1 MPTTKTT
8 RKLPADLVE
17 YVNNN
22 AVNIYVQE
30 FKHYIKIGVYLAG
43 YFICNDVET
52 PFDMSRVS
60 VLAMRDFITL
70 NNKPVTAEQLAWAV
84 YIHKSLY
91 NTEQNTETTHADVIQ
106 VLEKFEADLSVEAEK
121 IQTKTTKAK
130 RKPIRTTTQKI
141 KTKARDQKHKSIRTT
156 TQKIQTKARDQKHKS
171 ENHQIGATFR
181 NEQIDAA
188 LDYLRDNIKNLDDRT
203 EFFYSVTEQ
212 VEKLTDD
219 EVDELMSKYPTTKQ
233 NQKKVQ
239 MSGVAPKTSQRIKQ
253 AALLRIWERTNNNTA
268 EKFA

>member
-8 RKLPADLVE
+8 RKLPTDMVE

-30 FKHYIKIGVYLAG
+30 FKHYIKMGVYLAG

-106 VLEKFEADLSVEAEK
+106 ILEKFEADLSVEAEK
-121 IQTKTTKAK
+121 IQTKTK
-130 RKPIRTTTQKI
+130 RKPRRTKTQKI
-141 KTKARDQKHKSIRTT
+141 K
-156 TQKIQTKARDQKHKS
+156 TKARDQKHKS

-203 EFFYSVTEQ
+203 EFFYNVTEQ
-212 VEKLTDD
+212 VEKLTDE
-219 EVDELMSKYPTTKQ
+219 EVDELLNKYQTIKQ

-239 MSGVAPKTSQRIKQ
+239 MAGVAPKTSQRIKQ
-253 AALLRIWERTNNNTA
+253 AALLRIWERTNNNKA
-268 EKFA
+268 ENFA

>member
-8 RKLPADLVE
+8 RKLPTDLVE

-30 FKHYIKIGVYLAG
+30 FKHYLKMGVYLAG

-70 NNKPVTAEQLAWAV
+70 NKKPVTAEQLAWAV

-91 NTEQNTETTHADVIQ
+91 TTEQNTETTETTHADVIQ
-106 VLEKFEADLSVEAEK
+106 ILEKFEADLSVEAEK

-130 RKPIRTTTQKI
+130 RKPRSTTTQKI
-141 KTKARDQKHKSIRTT
+141 K
-156 TQKIQTKARDQKHKS
+156 TKARDQKHKS

-212 VEKLTDD
+212 VEKLTDE
-219 EVDELMSKYPTTKQ
+219 EVDELLSKYPTTKQ

-268 EKFA
+268 ENFA

>member
-8 RKLPADLVE
+8 RKLPTALVE

-30 FKHYIKIGVYLAG
+30 FKHYIKMGVYLAG

-106 VLEKFEADLSVEAEK
+106 ILEKFEADLSVEAEK
-121 IQTKTTKAK
+121 IQTKTK
-130 RKPIRTTTQKI
+130 RKPRRTKTQKI
-141 KTKARDQKHKSIRTT
+141 K
-156 TQKIQTKARDQKHKS
+156 TKARDQKHKS

-212 VEKLTDD
+212 VEKLTDE
-219 EVDELMSKYPTTKQ
+219 EVDELLNKYPTSKQ

-239 MSGVAPKTSQRIKQ
+239 MAGVAPKTSQRIKQ

-268 EKFA
+268 ENFA

>member
-1 MPTTKTT
+1 M
-8 RKLPADLVE
+8 
-17 YVNNN
+17 
-22 AVNIYVQE
+22 
-30 FKHYIKIGVYLAG
+30 GVYLAG

-106 VLEKFEADLSVEAEK
+106 ILEKFEADLSVEAEK
-121 IQTKTTKAK
+121 IQTKTK
-130 RKPIRTTTQKI
+130 RKPRRTKTQKI
-141 KTKARDQKHKSIRTT
+141 K
-156 TQKIQTKARDQKHKS
+156 TKARDQKHKS

-203 EFFYSVTEQ
+203 EFFYRVTEQ
-212 VEKLTDD
+212 VEKLTDE
-219 EVDELMSKYPTTKQ
+219 EVDELLSKYPTTKQ
-233 NQKKVQ
+233 NQKKLQ

-253 AALLRIWERTNNNTA
+253 AALLQIWERTNNNKA
-268 EKFA
+268 EN

>member
-8 RKLPADLVE
+8 RKLPTDLVE

-30 FKHYIKIGVYLAG
+30 FKHYIKMGVYLAG

-106 VLEKFEADLSVEAEK
+106 ILEKFEEDLSVEAEK

-130 RKPIRTTTQKI
+130 RKPRRKTTQKI
-141 KTKARDQKHKSIRTT
+141 K
-156 TQKIQTKARDQKHKS
+156 TKARDQKHKS

-212 VEKLTDD
+212 AEKLTDE
-219 EVDELMSKYPTTKQ
+219 EVDELLSKYPTTKQ

-253 AALLRIWERTNNNTA
+253 AALLRIWERTNNNKA
-268 EKFA
+268 EN

>member
-8 RKLPADLVE
+8 RKLPTDLVE

-30 FKHYIKIGVYLAG
+30 FKHYIKMGVYLAG

-91 NTEQNTETTHADVIQ
+91 NTEQNTETTHTDVIQ
-106 VLEKFEADLSVEAEK
+106 ILEKFEADLSVEAEK
-121 IQTKTTKAK
+121 IQTKITKATKATKAK
-130 RKPIRTTTQKI
+130 RKPRHTTTQKI
-141 KTKARDQKHKSIRTT
+141 KTKAREQKHKS
-156 TQKIQTKARDQKHKS
+156 D
-171 ENHQIGATFR
+171 NHQIGATFR

-212 VEKLTDD
+212 VEKLTDE
-219 EVDELMSKYPTTKQ
+219 EVDELLNKYLTTKQ

-268 EKFA
+268 ENIA

>member
-8 RKLPADLVE
+8 RKLPTDLVE

-22 AVNIYVQE
+22 AVNIYGQE
-30 FKHYIKIGVYLAG
+30 FKHYIKMGVYFAG

-52 PFDMSRVS
+52 PFDMSVVS

-70 NNKPVTAEQLAWAV
+70 NNKPVTAEHLAWAV

-91 NTEQNTETTHADVIQ
+91 NTEQNTETTQSDVIQ
-106 VLEKFEADLSVEAEK
+106 ILEKFEADLSVEAEK

-130 RKPIRTTTQKI
+130 RKPRRTTKQTI
-141 KTKARDQKHKSIRTT
+141 K
-156 TQKIQTKARDQKHKS
+156 TKARDQKHKS

-181 NEQIDAA
+181 NQQIDAA

-203 EFFYSVTEQ
+203 EFFYNVTEQ
-212 VEKLTDD
+212 VEKLTDE
-219 EVDELMSKYPTTKQ
+219 EVDELLSKYPTTKQ

-268 EKFA
+268 ENFA

>member
-8 RKLPADLVE
+8 RKLPTDLVE

-22 AVNIYVQE
+22 AVNIYAQE
-30 FKHYIKIGVYLAG
+30 FKHYIKMGVYLVG

-70 NNKPVTAEQLAWAV
+70 NKKPVTAEQLAWAV

-91 NTEQNTETTHADVIQ
+91 TTEQNTETTHADVIQ
-106 VLEKFEADLSVEAEK
+106 ILEKFEADLSVEAEK
-121 IQTKTTKAK
+121 IQTKTTKSK
-130 RKPIRTTTQKI
+130 RKPRRTKTQTI
-141 KTKARDQKHKSIRTT
+141 K
-156 TQKIQTKARDQKHKS
+156 TKARDQKHKS

-212 VEKLTDD
+212 VEKLTDE
-219 EVDELMSKYPTTKQ
+219 EVDELLNKYPTIKQ

-239 MSGVAPKTSQRIKQ
+239 MAGVAPKTSQRIKQ

-268 EKFA
+268 ENFA

>member
-8 RKLPADLVE
+8 RKLPTDLVE

-30 FKHYIKIGVYLAG
+30 FKHYIKMGVYLAG

-52 PFDMSRVS
+52 PFDMSSVS

-106 VLEKFEADLSVEAEK
+106 ILEKFEADLSVEAEK
-121 IQTKTTKAK
+121 IQTKTK
-130 RKPIRTTTQKI
+130 RKPRRTKTQKI
-141 KTKARDQKHKSIRTT
+141 K
-156 TQKIQTKARDQKHKS
+156 TKARDQKHKS

-203 EFFYSVTEQ
+203 EFFYNVTEQ
-212 VEKLTDD
+212 VEKLTDE
-219 EVDELMSKYPTTKQ
+219 EVDELLNKYQTIKQ

-239 MSGVAPKTSQRIKQ
+239 MAGVAPKTSQRIKQ
-253 AALLRIWERTNNNTA
+253 AALLRIWERTNNNKA
-268 EKFA
+268 ENFA

>member
-8 RKLPADLVE
+8 RKLPNDLVE
-17 YVNNN
+17 YINNN

-30 FKHYIKIGVYLAG
+30 FKHYIKMGVYLAG

-106 VLEKFEADLSVEAEK
+106 ILEKFEADLSVEAEK

-130 RKPIRTTTQKI
+130 RKPRRTTTQKI
-141 KTKARDQKHKSIRTT
+141 KTKARDQKIK
-156 TQKIQTKARDQKHKS
+156 TKARDQKHKS

-181 NEQIDAA
+181 NEQIDTA

-212 VEKLTDD
+212 VETLTDE
-219 EVDELMSKYPTTKQ
+219 EVDELLSKYPTTKQ
-233 NQKKVQ
+233 KQKKVQ

-253 AALLRIWERTNNNTA
+253 AALLRIWERTINNTA
-268 EKFA
+268 E

>member
-8 RKLPADLVE
+8 RKLPTDLVE

-30 FKHYIKIGVYLAG
+30 FKHYIKMGVYLSG

-106 VLEKFEADLSVEAEK
+106 ILEKFEADLSVEAEK
-121 IQTKTTKAK
+121 IQTKTK
-130 RKPIRTTTQKI
+130 RKPRRTKTQKI
-141 KTKARDQKHKSIRTT
+141 K
-156 TQKIQTKARDQKHKS
+156 TKARDQKHKS

-212 VEKLTDD
+212 VEKLTDE
-219 EVDELMSKYPTTKQ
+219 EVDELLSKYQTIKQ

-253 AALLRIWERTNNNTA
+253 AALLRIWERTNNNKA
-268 EKFA
+268 ENFA

>member
-8 RKLPADLVE
+8 RKLPTDLVE

-30 FKHYIKIGVYLAG
+30 FKHYIKMGVYLAG

-106 VLEKFEADLSVEAEK
+106 ILEKFEADLSVEAEK
-121 IQTKTTKAK
+121 IQTKTK
-130 RKPIRTTTQKI
+130 RKPRRTKTQKI
-141 KTKARDQKHKSIRTT
+141 K
-156 TQKIQTKARDQKHKS
+156 TKARDQKHKS

-212 VEKLTDD
+212 VEKLTDE
-219 EVDELMSKYPTTKQ
+219 EVDELLNKYPTSKQ

-239 MSGVAPKTSQRIKQ
+239 MAGVAPKTSQRIKQ

-268 EKFA
+268 ENFA

>member
-1 MPTTKTT
+1 MAMPTTKTT
-8 RKLPADLVE
+8 RKLPTDLVE

-30 FKHYIKIGVYLAG
+30 FKHYIKMGVYLAG

-70 NNKPVTAEQLAWAV
+70 NKKPVTAEQLAWAV

-91 NTEQNTETTHADVIQ
+91 TTEQNTETTHADVIQ
-106 VLEKFEADLSVEAEK
+106 ILEKFEADLSVEAEK
-121 IQTKTTKAK
+121 IQTKTTKSK
-130 RKPIRTTTQKI
+130 RKPRRTKTQTI
-141 KTKARDQKHKSIRTT
+141 K
-156 TQKIQTKARDQKHKS
+156 TKARDQKHKS

-212 VEKLTDD
+212 VEKLTDE
-219 EVDELMSKYPTTKQ
+219 EVDELLNKYPTTKQ

-268 EKFA
+268 ENFA

>member
-8 RKLPADLVE
+8 RKLPTDMVE

-30 FKHYIKIGVYLAG
+30 FKHYIKMGVYLAG

-91 NTEQNTETTHADVIQ
+91 NTEQNTETTETTHADVIQ
-106 VLEKFEADLSVEAEK
+106 ILEKFEADLSVEAEK
-121 IQTKTTKAK
+121 IQTKTK
-130 RKPIRTTTQKI
+130 RKPRRTKTQKI
-141 KTKARDQKHKSIRTT
+141 K
-156 TQKIQTKARDQKHKS
+156 TKARDQKHKS

-212 VEKLTDD
+212 VEKLTDE
-219 EVDELMSKYPTTKQ
+219 EVDELLNKYPTIKQ

-239 MSGVAPKTSQRIKQ
+239 MSGVAPKTSQRSKQ
-253 AALLRIWERTNNNTA
+253 AALLRIWERTNNNKA
-268 EKFA
+268 ETSPKI

>member
-8 RKLPADLVE
+8 RKLPTDLVE

-22 AVNIYVQE
+22 SVNIYSKE
-30 FKHYIKIGVYLAG
+30 FKHYIKMGVYLAG

-52 PFDMSRVS
+52 PFDMSSVS

-70 NNKPVTAEQLAWAV
+70 NNKPVTAEQLSWAV

-106 VLEKFEADLSVEAEK
+106 ILEKFEADLSVEAEK
-121 IQTKTTKAK
+121 IQTKKTKTK
-130 RKPIRTTTQKI
+130 RKPRRTTTQKIKATQKI
-141 KTKARDQKHKSIRTT
+141 KTKARE
-156 TQKIQTKARDQKHKS
+156 QKHKS

-181 NEQIDAA
+181 NEQIDTA

-212 VEKLTDD
+212 VEKLTDE
-219 EVDELMSKYPTTKQ
+219 EVDELLSQYPTTKQ

-268 EKFA
+268 ETSPKI

>member
-8 RKLPADLVE
+8 RKLPTALVE

-30 FKHYIKIGVYLAG
+30 FKHYIKMGVYLAG

-106 VLEKFEADLSVEAEK
+106 ILEKFEADLSVEAEK
-121 IQTKTTKAK
+121 IQTKATKAK
-130 RKPIRTTTQKI
+130 RKPRSTTTQKI
-141 KTKARDQKHKSIRTT
+141 KTKARN
-156 TQKIQTKARDQKHKS
+156 QKHKS

-212 VEKLTDD
+212 VEKLTDE
-219 EVDELMSKYPTTKQ
+219 EVDELLNKYPTIKQ

-239 MSGVAPKTSQRIKQ
+239 MAGVAPKTSQRIKQ

-268 EKFA
+268 ENFA

>member
-8 RKLPADLVE
+8 RKLPTDLVE

-30 FKHYIKIGVYLAG
+30 FKHYIKMGVYLAG

-70 NNKPVTAEQLAWAV
+70 NKKPVTAEQLAWAV

-91 NTEQNTETTHADVIQ
+91 TTEQNTETTHADVIQ
-106 VLEKFEADLSVEAEK
+106 ILEKFEADLSVEAEK
-121 IQTKTTKAK
+121 IQTKTK
-130 RKPIRTTTQKI
+130 RKPRRTKTQKI
-141 KTKARDQKHKSIRTT
+141 K
-156 TQKIQTKARDQKHKS
+156 TKARDQKHKS

-212 VEKLTDD
+212 VEKLTDE
-219 EVDELMSKYPTTKQ
+219 EVDELLSKYQTIKQ

-253 AALLRIWERTNNNTA
+253 AALLRIWERTNNNTV
-268 EKFA
+268 ENFA

>member
-8 RKLPADLVE
+8 RKLPTDMVE

-30 FKHYIKIGVYLAG
+30 FKHYIKMGVYLAG

-91 NTEQNTETTHADVIQ
+91 NTEQNTETTETTHADVIQ
-106 VLEKFEADLSVEAEK
+106 ILEKFEADLSVEAEK
-121 IQTKTTKAK
+121 IQTKTK
-130 RKPIRTTTQKI
+130 RKPRRTTTQKI
-141 KTKARDQKHKSIRTT
+141 K
-156 TQKIQTKARDQKHKS
+156 TKARDQKHKS

-212 VEKLTDD
+212 VEKLTDE
-219 EVDELMSKYPTTKQ
+219 EVDELLSKYPTIKQ

-239 MSGVAPKTSQRIKQ
+239 MSGVAPKTSQRSKQ
-253 AALLRIWERTNNNTA
+253 AALLRIWERTNNNKA
-268 EKFA
+268 ENFA

>member
-8 RKLPADLVE
+8 RKLPTDLVE

-30 FKHYIKIGVYLAG
+30 FKHYIKMGVYLAG

-91 NTEQNTETTHADVIQ
+91 TTEQNTETTHADVIQ
-106 VLEKFEADLSVEAEK
+106 ILEKFEADLSVEAEK
-121 IQTKTTKAK
+121 IQTKTK
-130 RKPIRTTTQKI
+130 RKPRRTKTQKI
-141 KTKARDQKHKSIRTT
+141 K
-156 TQKIQTKARDQKHKS
+156 TKARDQKHKS

-212 VEKLTDD
+212 VEKLTDE
-219 EVDELMSKYPTTKQ
+219 EVDELLNKYPTIKQ

-239 MSGVAPKTSQRIKQ
+239 MAGVAPKTSQRIKQ

-268 EKFA
+268 EYFA

>member
-1 MPTTKTT
+1 MAMPTTKTT
-8 RKLPADLVE
+8 RKLPTDLVE

-30 FKHYIKIGVYLAG
+30 FKHYIKMGVYLAG

-106 VLEKFEADLSVEAEK
+106 ILEKFEADLSVEAEK
-121 IQTKTTKAK
+121 IQTKTK
-130 RKPIRTTTQKI
+130 RKPRRTKTQKI
-141 KTKARDQKHKSIRTT
+141 K
-156 TQKIQTKARDQKHKS
+156 TKARDQKHKS

-212 VEKLTDD
+212 VEKLTDE
-219 EVDELMSKYPTTKQ
+219 EVDELLNKYPTSKQ

-239 MSGVAPKTSQRIKQ
+239 MAGVAPKTSQRIKQ

-268 EKFA
+268 ENFA

>member
-8 RKLPADLVE
+8 RKLPTDLVE

-30 FKHYIKIGVYLAG
+30 FKHYIKMGVYLAG

-106 VLEKFEADLSVEAEK
+106 ILEKFEADLSVEAEK
-121 IQTKTTKAK
+121 IQTKTK
-130 RKPIRTTTQKI
+130 RKPRRTKTQKI
-141 KTKARDQKHKSIRTT
+141 K
-156 TQKIQTKARDQKHKS
+156 TKARDQKHKS

-203 EFFYSVTEQ
+203 EFFYNVTEQ
-212 VEKLTDD
+212 VEKLTDE
-219 EVDELMSKYPTTKQ
+219 EVDELLNKYPTIKQ

-239 MSGVAPKTSQRIKQ
+239 MAGVAPKTSQRIKQ
-253 AALLRIWERTNNNTA
+253 AALLRIWERTNNNKA
-268 EKFA
+268 ENFA

>member
-1 MPTTKTT
+1 MAMPTTKTT
-8 RKLPADLVE
+8 RKLPTDLVE

-30 FKHYIKIGVYLAG
+30 FKHYIKMGVYLAG

-91 NTEQNTETTHADVIQ
+91 NTEQNTETTHTDVIQ
-106 VLEKFEADLSVEAEK
+106 ILEKFEADLSVEAEK

-130 RKPIRTTTQKI
+130 RKPRRTTKQKI
-141 KTKARDQKHKSIRTT
+141 KTKARDQKIK
-156 TQKIQTKARDQKHKS
+156 TKARDQKHKS

-181 NEQIDAA
+181 NEQIDTA

-212 VEKLTDD
+212 VEKLTDE
-219 EVDELMSKYPTTKQ
+219 EVDELLSKYPTTKQ

-268 EKFA
+268 E

>member
-8 RKLPADLVE
+8 RKLPTDLVE

-22 AVNIYVQE
+22 AVSIYVQE
-30 FKHYIKIGVYLAG
+30 FKHYIKMGVYLAG

-70 NNKPVTAEQLAWAV
+70 NNKPVTAEQLSWAV

-106 VLEKFEADLSVEAEK
+106 ILEKFEADLSVEAEK
-121 IQTKTTKAK
+121 IQTKKTKAK
-130 RKPIRTTTQKI
+130 RKPRHTTTQKI
-141 KTKARDQKHKSIRTT
+141 KTKAREQKHKS
-156 TQKIQTKARDQKHKS
+156 D
-171 ENHQIGATFR
+171 NHQIGATFR

-212 VEKLTDD
+212 VEKLTDE
-219 EVDELMSKYPTTKQ
+219 EVDELLNKYPTTKQ

-268 EKFA
+268 ENIA

>member
-1 MPTTKTT
+1 MAMPTTKTT
-8 RKLPADLVE
+8 RKLPTDLVE

-30 FKHYIKIGVYLAG
+30 FKHYIKMGVYLAG

-91 NTEQNTETTHADVIQ
+91 NTEQNTETTHTDVIQ
-106 VLEKFEADLSVEAEK
+106 ILEKFEADLSVEAEK
-121 IQTKTTKAK
+121 IQTKITKATKATKAK
-130 RKPIRTTTQKI
+130 RKPRHTTTQKI
-141 KTKARDQKHKSIRTT
+141 KTKAREQKHKS
-156 TQKIQTKARDQKHKS
+156 D
-171 ENHQIGATFR
+171 NHQIGATFR

-212 VEKLTDD
+212 VEKLTDE
-219 EVDELMSKYPTTKQ
+219 EVDELLNKYLTTKQ

-268 EKFA
+268 ENIA

>member
-8 RKLPADLVE
+8 RKLPTDLVE

-30 FKHYIKIGVYLAG
+30 FKHCIKIGVYLAG

-52 PFDMSRVS
+52 PFDMSSVS

-91 NTEQNTETTHADVIQ
+91 NTEQNTEQNTETTHADVIQ
-106 VLEKFEADLSVEAEK
+106 ILEKFEADISVEAEK

-130 RKPIRTTTQKI
+130 RKPIRTTKQKI
-141 KTKARDQKHKSIRTT
+141 K
-156 TQKIQTKARDQKHKS
+156 TKARDQKHKS

-212 VEKLTDD
+212 VEKLTDE
-219 EVDELMSKYPTTKQ
+219 EVDELLSKYQTTKQ

-268 EKFA
+268 ENFA

>member
-8 RKLPADLVE
+8 RKLPTDLVE

-30 FKHYIKIGVYLAG
+30 FKHYIKMGVYLSG

-60 VLAMRDFITL
+60 VLAMRDFINL

-106 VLEKFEADLSVEAEK
+106 ILEKFEADLSVEAEK
-121 IQTKTTKAK
+121 IQTKTK
-130 RKPIRTTTQKI
+130 RKPRRTKTQKI
-141 KTKARDQKHKSIRTT
+141 K
-156 TQKIQTKARDQKHKS
+156 TKARDQKHKS

-212 VEKLTDD
+212 VEKLTDE
-219 EVDELMSKYPTTKQ
+219 EVDELLSKYQTIKQ

-253 AALLRIWERTNNNTA
+253 AALLRIWERTNNNKA
-268 EKFA
+268 ENFA

>member
-8 RKLPADLVE
+8 RKLPTDMVE

-30 FKHYIKIGVYLAG
+30 FKHYIKMGVYLAG

-106 VLEKFEADLSVEAEK
+106 ILEKFEADLSVEAEK
-121 IQTKTTKAK
+121 IQTKTK
-130 RKPIRTTTQKI
+130 RKPRRTKTQKI
-141 KTKARDQKHKSIRTT
+141 K
-156 TQKIQTKARDQKHKS
+156 TKARDQKHKS

-212 VEKLTDD
+212 VEKLTDE
-219 EVDELMSKYPTTKQ
+219 EVDELLSKYPTIKQ

-239 MSGVAPKTSQRIKQ
+239 MAGVAPKTSQRIKQ
-253 AALLRIWERTNNNTA
+253 AALLRIWERTNNNKA
-268 EKFA
+268 ENFA

>member
-8 RKLPADLVE
+8 RKLPTALVE

-30 FKHYIKIGVYLAG
+30 FKHYIKMGVYLAG

-106 VLEKFEADLSVEAEK
+106 ILEKFEADLSVDAEK

-130 RKPIRTTTQKI
+130 RKPRRTTTQNI
-141 KTKARDQKHKSIRTT
+141 KTKARE
-156 TQKIQTKARDQKHKS
+156 QKHKS

-188 LDYLRDNIKNLDDRT
+188 LDYLRDNIKNLEDRT

-212 VEKLTDD
+212 VEKLTDE
-219 EVDELMSKYPTTKQ
+219 EVDELLNKYPTTKQ

-268 EKFA
+268 ENFA